1 MGNVIRA
8 FLTIDGFFFIFHE
21 FYICTFIS
29 LDNSKET
36 DTGYSYGEQI
46 DLLESSTF
54 VQDLSDDWSDTQSIA
69 ESVYSTLS
77 DASTLDSLST
87 STFSRRTRKRKVRNK
102 TKTIRQKKFPAK
114 EQSSNLTALSTKQT
128 SKFEYIEKWRHES
141 HIGTKYQRNRDNNEE
156 ILYLRVETRNDR
168 MSDTSSVTS
177 HMTKSHGDLSAD
189 DFSDSDYDL
198 ADSGS
203 DWFGSTSDIDID
215 ENCSEKYFHEEPT
228 YYARS
233 SQYHKG
239 QFSARNILEN
249 EYFQKGLDLSDDWIE
264 NEGRNYFKGK
274 RIMYKNISKFKFD
287 DQCQKLPK
295 MYKKCVISIKSAH
308 QAVCTPVEPNDE
320 IQEIEIAGRS
330 KCGQTYSDDIVVVKI
345 YKKRQYQEN
354 RKIYGEVVS
363 LVERHRYRD
372 IEHPVFVCLL
382 DLKEGHLMK
391 PLCRTVPKL
400 HILHSKVKRKYKHLL
415 KSRVEIYRY
424 DALRGKLDFIRYH
437 DVEEGER
444 EQWLFI
450 VAYIKWKPNKIYPL
464 AVVIDVIHCSQNPY
478 DGIRIMS
485 KEHQVPYFY
494 AKTTVEGME
503 TTKKEVKSFNTNGYN
518 DKTESLTV
526 FTIDPPG
533 SKDLDDALSITK
545 HEDGTY
551 TVGVH
556 ITDVTSIVKKDNPI
570 DQEARERCVTF
581 YPGKGFRPFAML
593 PEPLSESVLSLL
605 PNQKRPVISVFIK
618 FDKDGKLIAQVPEV
632 QKSIVKSCRQLT
644 YQEAQDILDDK
655 MTDESEELIRDVKM
669 LNRLSESLK
678 IARIG
683 RAAFSFP
690 VEIDIT
696 EEENFAE
703 TYQAHSL
710 VEEFMILANHSIAK
724 ILQRH
729 FPRCIPLLCQQPPPI
744 EVITNWYN
752 VNKHYIHHIMGL
764 QGKSITTEIEISL
777 DKSPH
782 EGRSKKLTPIQ
793 SWILEEIKNLAPGM
807 DQKQNLS
814 KIKQLILSDY
824 LHPKQALAYHE
835 WNMLQESSKYICS
848 TDIIRNPERG
858 GHFCLGKNPYVHF
871 TSPIRRYCD
880 IIIHRL
886 VTAMLDRV
894 PSPYQPD
901 DIARMCITMNDATRR
916 AHQFQKD
923 CKQFILA
930 RYLKENPIL
939 FNGFVKEVSDS
950 GVKVVIPGLQRLPSA
965 SKEIKFNLLDVGC
978 KPELKDDVDMLS
990 MTPFEKDRKMVA
1002 VKWERR
1008 LYSFQ
1013 HKTCQKP
1020 KPNRFQQDQG
1030 TFTPFLRI
1038 YPHQNT
1044 TFLRYKDQWAK
1055 ILAFTEEQ
1063 DKLRDIL
1070 LKFVDDEQTRLNIRH
1085 DTETVSSQK
1094 RSVKDVS
1101 SEVKKGIIVEHRC
1114 KFQVP
1119 FHHGQVVQVQMS
1131 AHINRGFLEPIPQI
1145 VSITDNVKFCIDH
1158 YENPVKMLLRYAKLC
1173 TKTSYSNVEEYIR
1186 IWIPIVEME
1195 SVVSAVRN
1203 EDSAVINDIPVE
1215 FRGRRGRFT
1224 LTKGFCD
1231 IRDLDIS
1238 SGNIG
1243 QMTFSITEQTENT
1256 NKMSTDFTEK
1266 GDNTDNVLSA
1276 IAEKGDNVSTVS
1288 TERGDNSD
1296 NASTVITEMGD
1307 NSDTVATV
1315 ITERGDNG
1323 DAVSTVITERGDNTG
1338 NKPSEITEEG
1348 DNTDNVSRGD
1358 NTNNMLTAIKLE
1370 QNNAKKE
1377 VISEDEHANENKLS
1391 ETEQEGNIVENSK
1404 GSQNGSFNEK
1414 KPKYTEILSSHF
1426 LCIKLKRPLPDNVK
1440 AKIGQCL
1447 PKDSNYIW
1455 VAHGEFI
1462 KSRKLKTKKYSERR
1476 GGDKKVL
1483 EIDLVFKLH
1492 ESSPSPPVREVK
1504 SEDKCSIELILK
1516 PPVFR

>member
-1 MGNVIRA
+1 MLESA
-8 FLTIDGFFFIFHE
+8 
-21 FYICTFIS
+21 TF
-29 LDNSKET
+29 
-36 DTGYSYGEQI
+36 
-46 DLLESSTF
+46 DLLL

-69 ESVYSTLS
+69 ESVYSTFS

-87 STFSRRTRKRKVRNK
+87 SKFSKRTRKRKVRNK
-102 TKTIRQKKFPAK
+102 TKTIREKKLPAK
-114 EQSSNLTALSTKQT
+114 EQSSNLTALNTAQT
-128 SKFEYIEKWRHES
+128 SKFEDIEKWRRES
-141 HIGTKYQRNRDNNEE
+141 HIGTRNQRKRKNTNRDNNEK
-156 ILYLRVETRNDR
+156 ILYLRDETRNDC

-177 HMTKSHGDLSAD
+177 HMTKSKGDLSAD

-203 DWFGSTSDIDID
+203 DWCGSTSDIDID
-215 ENCSEKYFHEEPT
+215 GNCSEKYFHEEPT
-228 YYARS
+228 YYAKS

-249 EYFQKGLDLSDDWIE
+249 EYFQKGLDLSDHWIE
-264 NEGRNYFKGK
+264 NVGRDYFKGK
-274 RIMYKNISKFKFD
+274 RIMYSNISKINFD

-295 MYKKCVISIKSAH
+295 IYKKCVISIKSAH

-330 KCGQTYSDDIVVVKI
+330 KCGQTFSDDIVVVKI
-345 YKKRQYQEN
+345 YKNRHYQEN
-354 RKIYGEVVS
+354 GKIYGEVVS
-363 LVERHRYRD
+363 RVERHRYSD

-400 HILHSKVKRKYKHLL
+400 HILHSKVQRKYKHLR

-424 DALRGKLDFIRYH
+424 DAPRGELDFIRYH

-494 AKTTVEGME
+494 AKTTVEGIE
-503 TTKKEVKSFNTNGYN
+503 TTMKEVKSFNIDGYN
-518 DKTESLTV
+518 NRTESLTV

-533 SKDLDDALSITK
+533 SKDLDDALSITMHK
-545 HEDGTY
+545 DGTY

-556 ITDVTSIVKKDNPI
+556 ITDVTSIVKKDDPI

-581 YPGKGFRPFAML
+581 YPGKGFCPFAML
-593 PEPLSESVLSLL
+593 PEPLSEVVLSLL

-618 FDKDGKLIAQVPEV
+618 FDKDGKLSTQVPEV

-655 MTDESEELIRDVKM
+655 MTDESEELIQDVKM
-669 LNRLSESLK
+669 LSRLSELLK

-683 RAAFSFP
+683 HAAFSFP
-690 VEIDIT
+690 VEIDIS

-724 ILQRH
+724 ILRRL
-729 FPRCIPLLCQQPPPI
+729 FPGCIPLLCQQSPPK

-764 QGKSITTEIEISL
+764 QGKNITTEIEISL

-782 EGRSKKLTPIQ
+782 EGRNRKLTPIQ
-793 SWILEEIKNLAPGM
+793 SWIFEEIKNLAPGM
-807 DQKQNLS
+807 NQKQNLS

-858 GHFCLGKNPYVHF
+858 GHFCLGKNSYVHF

-886 VTAMLDRV
+886 VTAMLDIV

-916 AHQFQKD
+916 AHQFQKN

-939 FNGFVKEVSDS
+939 FNGFVKEISDS
-950 GVKVVIPGLQRLPSA
+950 GVKVVIPGLQRISSA
-965 SKEIKFNLLDVGC
+965 SKEVKFNLLDVGC

-990 MTPFEKDRKMVA
+990 MTPFEKDRKMVV
-1002 VKWERR
+1002 VKWEKR

-1013 HKTCQKP
+1013 NKACQKP
-1020 KPNRFQQDQG
+1020 KPTRIQQDRG
-1030 TFTPFLRI
+1030 TFSPFLRI

-1044 TFLRYKDQWAK
+1044 TFLRYKDQWTK
-1055 ILAFTEEQ
+1055 ILTLIFTKEHDE
-1063 DKLRDIL
+1063 LRDIL
-1070 LKFVDDEQTRLNIRH
+1070 LRFVNNEQTRLNIYH
-1085 DTETVSSQK
+1085 DTETVGSHN

-1101 SEVKKGIIVEHRC
+1101 SEVRKGIIVEHRC

-1145 VSITDNVKFCIDH
+1145 FSITDNVKFCIDH
-1158 YENPVKMLLRYAKLC
+1158 YENPVKMLLRYAKLF

-1195 SVVSAVRN
+1195 SVVSAVRS
-1203 EDSAVINDIPVE
+1203 EESAVINDIPVE

-1231 IRDLDIS
+1231 IRDLDVS
-1238 SGNIG
+1238 SGNIE
-1243 QMTFSITEQTENT
+1243 QMSSSVTEQTENT
-1256 NKMSTDFTEK
+1256 DKMSTVFTEK
-1266 GDNTDNVLSA
+1266 GDNTDNVFTGKNVSPV
-1276 IAEKGDNVSTVS
+1276 ITERGDNVATVTIKRGDNTGGKS
-1288 TERGDNSD
+1288 SVITERGDNSD
-1296 NASTVITEMGD
+1296 T
-1307 NSDTVATV
+1307 
-1315 ITERGDNG
+1315 
-1323 DAVSTVITERGDNTG
+1323 VSTVITERGDNSDVSTVMTERGDNTG
-1338 NKPSEITEEG
+1338 NKSSIITEEG
-1348 DNTDNVSRGD
+1348 DNTNHV
-1358 NTNNMLTAIKLE
+1358 LTEIKLE
-1370 QNNAKKE
+1370 QNTAKKE
-1377 VISEDEHANENKLS
+1377 DISDDEHANENKLS
-1391 ETEQEGNIVENSK
+1391 ETEQGGNVVENSK
-1404 GSQNGSFNEK
+1404 GSQNGSSNEK

-1447 PKDSNYIW
+1447 PKDSNYFW